1 MPEETLD
8 LTPSPRILDVIAD
21 VDMSVEECLAELID
35 NALDEIDAAQREDP
49 GFEGRVE
56 IAFPYGSDKI
66 GPDSAISVTDSGRG
80 MSVRQMRDALRAG
93 SSGNARYGSLGL
105 FGMGFNVA
113 TGRLGHLTTVKSGRA
128 EDDHWT
134 VAVID
139 IQAMGSRD
147 SFQVPIT
154 TEPKVVGE
162 HGTSVSVSRLR
173 SDTVKRLRW
182 SGIANRVKARLGET
196 YSYML
201 RSVAGT
207 DIAAAEVIGGLGV
220 GLTLNGSLIEP
231 YIPCVWSPDRS
242 VVYKGQ
248 DVPAV
253 MEVRHDLKP
262 AFACLA
268 CGHWHSERIADLDVC
283 LECGSDAVKLRDRT
297 IRGWLG
303 IQRYD
308 DAGGDYGISLLRQGR
323 TIVHLDK
330 ALFEWSNPDTGEV
343 TREYP
348 VELGRGRI
356 VGELHLDHLP
366 VNYRKTD
373 FGRDNAA
380 WNTVREKVRGDG
392 PLLEKLVRELGYN
405 PNTSQLGLLFHAYR
419 RYDPGYRYL
428 VPGDGDKAMAEQARK
443 WGANFRRGLSAY
455 QSDEMWWKHV
465 VSHEE
470 IKAGGSGDDDGE
482 PDVDDLLPGGGTG
495 GGDPVAEGSTADADG
510 DEDGAAD
517 DQSPEL
523 ETRDER
529 LARYRA
535 NGRVMPQLDG
545 AEVVIPGGNRTIRVT
560 VYLTDEVD
568 LLEGADKFSSANLQ
582 GGVVE
587 LFIDQRHPLLTIYG
601 WNPVDVAATVLHD
614 AAAAYLRYDGRAG
627 DFVEGVLDQVG
638 DRRIDAATARVSAEG
653 LLDRIREASGPLV
666 ESDPAGFWAK
676 LSPTAKVQ
684 TQKAA
689 AADASADWNALE
701 ASGGYA
707 EFLTPRAFEDLIVEA
722 PEQMLDGGVFTSS
735 YGSWQDE
742 SIREE
747 RLSHLTSLVRDL
759 ERTLTATDRLSSRE
773 LLRLS
778 IGLESLSDMVTTDG
792 SRA

>member
-35 NALDEIDAAQREDP
+35 NALDEIDAAQREDQ

-56 IAFPYGSDKI
+56 IDFQFGAKVRA
-66 GPDSAISVTDSGRG
+66 DSVISVTDTGRG
-80 MSVRQMRDALRAG
+80 MSVEQMRRALRAG

-113 TGRLGHLTTVKSGRA
+113 TGRLGHLTTVKSGRTQ
-128 EDDHWT
+128 DDYWT
-134 VAVID
+134 IAVID

-154 TEPKVVGE
+154 TEPKSVGE
-162 HGTSVSVSRLR
+162 HGTSVSISRLR

-182 SGIANRVKARLGET
+182 PGIANRVKARLGAT

-201 RSVAGT
+201 RSVAGSE
-207 DIAAAEVIGGLGV
+207 IAGAEVFGGLGLC
-220 GLTLNGSLIEP
+220 LTLNGSPVEP
-231 YIPCVWSPDRS
+231 YIPCIWSPDRS

-253 MEVRHDLKP
+253 TEVCHDLKP
-262 AFACLA
+262 AFACLS
-268 CGHWHSERIADLDVC
+268 CGHWHSETIAGLDECV
-283 LECGSDAVKLRDRT
+283 ECGSDQVELRDRV
-297 IRGWLG
+297 IRGWIG

-308 DAGGDYGISLLRQGR
+308 DGGGDFGISLLRQGR

-330 ALFEWSNPDTGEV
+330 ALFEWSNPDTGDKV
-343 TREYP
+343 VEYP
-348 VELGRGRI
+348 AELGRGRI

-373 FGRDNAA
+373 FGRDSVA
-380 WNTVREKVRGDG
+380 WNTVREKIRGDG
-392 PLLEKLVRELGYN
+392 PLLEKLAKQLEYS
-405 PNTSQLGLLFHAYR
+405 PNTSQLGMLFHAYR
-419 RYDPGYRYL
+419 RYDPGYRCL
-428 VPGDGDKAMAEQARK
+428 VPGDGEKAMADHARK
-443 WGANFRRGLSAY
+443 WGANFRQGLSAY
-455 QSDEMWWKHV
+455 QSDEMWWKNV
-465 VSHEE
+465 VTHEE
-470 IKAGGSGDDDGE
+470 IKAGRSGGDDGGE
-482 PDVDDLLPGGGTG
+482 PDVDDLLPSGGEPV
-495 GGDPVAEGSTADADG
+495 GDEPGADSDADVG
-510 DEDGAAD
+510 DD
-517 DQSPEL
+517 DDSSHL
-523 ETRDER
+523 ETRDNR
-529 LARYRA
+529 LSRYRA

-545 AEVVIPGGNRTIRVT
+545 AEIVIPGGSRTIRVT
-560 VYLTDEVD
+560 VYTTAGVD
-568 LLEGADKFSSANLQ
+568 LLEGGDKYSSANLEA
-582 GGVVE
+582 GVVE
-587 LFIDQRHPLLTIYG
+587 LFIDERHPLLADYG
-601 WNPVDVAATVLHD
+601 WNPVDVAATILHD
-614 AAAAYLRYDGRAG
+614 AAAAFLRYDGRAG

-638 DRRIDAATARVSAEG
+638 DRRVDAATVRLSADG
-653 LLDRIREASGPLV
+653 LLDQIREASASLV
-666 ESDPAGFWAK
+666 ESDPAGMWAK
-676 LSPTAKVQ
+676 LSHTAKAQ
-684 TQKAA
+684 TQRCA

-707 EFLTPRAFEDLIVEA
+707 EFLSPRAFEDLIVEA
-722 PEQMLDGGVFTSS
+722 PERMLDGGVFTSS
-735 YGSWQDE
+735 YSSWHDE

-778 IGLESLSDMVTTDG
+778 IGLESLRAMVADG
-792 SRA
+792 TEK